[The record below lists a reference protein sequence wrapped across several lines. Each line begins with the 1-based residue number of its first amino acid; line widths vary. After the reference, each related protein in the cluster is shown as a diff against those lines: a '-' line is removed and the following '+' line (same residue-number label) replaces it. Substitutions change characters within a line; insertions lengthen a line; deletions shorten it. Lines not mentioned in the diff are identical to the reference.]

1 MSTLH
6 PAIITVTAC
15 ALGLTFASAQA
26 GKRPLLTL
34 NEYQRALIQAAT
46 HQFYAELTLCVD
58 YHGRGGKDE
67 RITAFC
73 DGLEAHPDVRM
84 LNILE
89 CPEDYCDSPWQKGV
103 EP

>member
-46 HQFYAELTLCVD
+46 HQFYGTHLCALTIMGEV
-58 YHGRGGKDE
+58 GRTSE
-67 RITAFC
+67 
-73 DGLEAHPDVRM
+73 
-84 LNILE
+84 
-89 CPEDYCDSPWQKGV
+89 
-103 EP
+103 